1 MFRHGPCGL
10 PAKRLYD
17 YILIMSP
24 FLRPYLKEVPSK
36 EPSRIW
42 GFLMRV
48 GTGTAKFLF
57 LAVCACATAFLF
69 KISYPKPSYSLLMW
83 LALAPFTL
91 AVVRLRGF
99 WSSFFYSWL
108 TGVLVFAGLYYW
120 VYITCLYGGGM
131 TPALSLTPWL
141 GLSAVMALQ
150 FAVFGG
156 SCFYLKRLQWA
167 FPVLAALGWTALE
180 WGHEM
185 LASYSLGFPWFTLG
199 YSQWNL
205 PQIIQV
211 ASLAGTA
218 GVSCLVAFCGV
229 SVGYAF
235 ATPSLRRGIG
245 QLLLAAAVFL
255 GAYGYGAFVLSHKPA
270 HSLLSLHTAVLQPN
284 IDQYKKWSPEFEQ
297 EILNTV
303 SDMGAQLAGKNI
315 MLAVWPESVTP
326 GPVQE
331 EPYLS
336 LMQGIAKNSGAWQL
350 AGSNRAEDGKQYVSA
365 FLFSPSGADLSW
377 YDKTHLVPFGE
388 YIPFEQTVRSLLPN
402 VEVLGELGTFSAG
415 EWEQPLLQINQ
426 IPFGQTICY
435 ESVFSRLWKAQVKA
449 GARFFINITNDAW
462 FFDTDA
468 PYQHLAVAVLR
479 AAETRRPVLRAAN
492 TGISAVISA
501 SGEILARAELNT
513 RAMLTAEVPL
523 PLGAYESFY
532 VRWGE
537 WFSWICAAIYFT
549 ILISTMVFAYEY

>member
-1 MFRHGPCGL
+1 
-10 PAKRLYD
+10 
-17 YILIMSP
+17 MSP
-24 FLRPYLKEVPSK
+24 FFRPYLREAPAEKKPC
-36 EPSRIW
+36 IW
-42 GFLMRV
+42 RFLARL

-69 KISYPKPSYSLLMW
+69 KAAYPKPSYSLLMW

-120 VYITCLYGGGM
+120 VYVTCLYGGGM
-131 TPALSLTPWL
+131 TPVLSAAAWL
-141 GLSAVMALQ
+141 GLAAVMALQ

-156 SCFYLKRLQWA
+156 SCFYLKRLHGA

-180 WGHEM
+180 WAHEM
-185 LASYSLGFPWFTLG
+185 LASYALGFPWFTLG

-211 ASLAGTA
+211 AGIAGTA

-235 ATPSLRRGIG
+235 ATPSLRRGVG
-245 QLLLAAAVFL
+245 QMLLAAAVFL
-255 GAYGYGAFVLSHKPA
+255 GAYGYGAFVLSREPS
-270 HSLLSLHTAVLQPN
+270 HSLLSLRAAVLQPN

-297 EILNTV
+297 EILNTL
-303 SDMGAQLAGKNI
+303 STMGAQLDGKNI

-326 GPVQE
+326 GPVQQ
-331 EPYLS
+331 EPYAS
-336 LMQGIAKNSGAWQL
+336 LIQNIAQSSDAWQL
-350 AGSNRAEDGKQYVSA
+350 AGSNRAENGKQHVSA
-365 FLFSPSGADLSW
+365 FLFSPSGTELSW

-388 YIPFEQTVRSLLPN
+388 YIPFERAVRGLLPN
-402 VEVLGELGTFSAG
+402 VEVLGELGSFSAG
-415 EWEQPLLQINQ
+415 EWEQPLLQMGQ

-435 ESVFSRLWKAQVKA
+435 ESVFSRLWKAQTKA
-449 GARFFINITNDAW
+449 GARFFVNITNDAW

-468 PYQHLAVAVLR
+468 PYQHLAVSVLR

-513 RAMLTAEVPL
+513 RAILTADVPL
-523 PLGAYESFY
+523 PLDAHESFF
-532 VRWGE
+532 VRWGD
-537 WFSWICAAIYFT
+537 WFAWVCAAIYFT
-549 ILISTMVFAYEY
+549 ILISVMVFAYEY

>member
-1 MFRHGPCGL
+1 
-10 PAKRLYD
+10 
-17 YILIMSP
+17 MSP
-24 FLRPYLKEVPSK
+24 FFRPYLREAPA
-36 EPSRIW
+36 EETSRVW
-42 GFLMRV
+42 GFLARLAM
-48 GTGTAKFLF
+48 GAAKILF
-57 LAVCACATAFLF
+57 LVVCACATAFLF
-69 KISYPKPSYSLLMW
+69 KAAYPKPSYSLLMW

-120 VYITCLYGGGM
+120 VYVTCLYGGGM
-131 TPALSLTPWL
+131 TPVLSAAAWL
-141 GLSAVMALQ
+141 GLAAVMALQ

-156 SCFYLKRLQWA
+156 SCFYLKRLHWA

-180 WGHEM
+180 WAHEM
-185 LASYSLGFPWFTLG
+185 LASYALGFPWFTLG

-211 ASLAGTA
+211 AGVAGTA

-235 ATPSLRRGIG
+235 ATPSVRRSDG
-245 QLLLAAAVFL
+245 QMLLAAAVFL
-255 GAYGYGAFVLSHKPA
+255 GAYGYGAFVLSREPS
-270 HSLLSLHTAVLQPN
+270 HSLLSLRAAVLQPN

-297 EILNTV
+297 EILNTL
-303 SDMGAQLAGKNI
+303 STMGAQLDGKNI

-326 GPVQE
+326 GPVQQ
-331 EPYLS
+331 EPYAS
-336 LMQGIAKNSGAWQL
+336 LIQNIAQSSDAWQL
-350 AGSNRAEDGKQYVSA
+350 AGSNRAENGKQYVSA
-365 FLFSPSGADLSW
+365 FLFSPSGTELSW

-388 YIPFEQTVRSLLPN
+388 YIPFERAVRGLLPN
-402 VEVLGELGTFSAG
+402 VEVLGELGSFSAG
-415 EWEQPLLQINQ
+415 EWEQPLLQMGQ

-435 ESVFSRLWKAQVKA
+435 ESVFSRLWKAQTKA
-449 GARFFINITNDAW
+449 GARFFVNITNDAW

-468 PYQHLAVAVLR
+468 PYQHLAVSVLR

-513 RAMLTAEVPL
+513 RAILTADVPL
-523 PLGAYESFY
+523 PLDAHESFF
-532 VRWGE
+532 VRWGD
-537 WFSWICAAIYFT
+537 WFAWVCAAIYFT
-549 ILISTMVFAYEY
+549 ILISVMVFAYEY

>member
-1 MFRHGPCGL
+1 MFRHGPRGL
-10 PAKRLYD
+10 PPKRLYD
-17 YILIMSP
+17 CILIMSP
-24 FLRPYLKEVPSK
+24 FFRPYLREAPA
-36 EPSRIW
+36 EETSRVW
-42 GFLMRV
+42 GFLARLAM
-48 GTGTAKFLF
+48 GTAKILF
-57 LAVCACATAFLF
+57 LVVCACATAFLF
-69 KISYPKPSYSLLMW
+69 KAAYPKPSYSLLMW

-120 VYITCLYGGGM
+120 VYVTCLYGGGM
-131 TPALSLTPWL
+131 TPVLSAAAWL
-141 GLSAVMALQ
+141 GLAAVMALQ

-156 SCFYLKRLQWA
+156 SCFYLKRLHWA

-180 WGHEM
+180 WAHEM
-185 LASYSLGFPWFTLG
+185 LASYALGFPWFTLG

-211 ASLAGTA
+211 AGVAGTA

-235 ATPSLRRGIG
+235 ATPSLRRGVG
-245 QLLLAAAVFL
+245 QMLLAAAVFL
-255 GAYGYGAFVLSHKPA
+255 GAYGYGAFVLSREPS
-270 HSLLSLHTAVLQPN
+270 HSLLSLRAAVLQPN

-297 EILNTV
+297 EILNTL
-303 SDMGAQLAGKNI
+303 SKMGAQLDGKNI

-326 GPVQE
+326 GPVQQ
-331 EPYLS
+331 EPYAS
-336 LMQGIAKNSGAWQL
+336 LIQNIAQSSGAWQL
-350 AGSNRAEDGKQYVSA
+350 AGSNRAENGKQHVSA
-365 FLFSPSGADLSW
+365 FLFSPSGTELSW

-388 YIPFEQTVRSLLPN
+388 YIPFERAVRGLLPN
-402 VEVLGELGTFSAG
+402 VEVLGELGSFSAG
-415 EWEQPLLQINQ
+415 EWEQPLLQMGQ

-435 ESVFSRLWKAQVKA
+435 ESVFSRLWKAQTRA
-449 GARFFINITNDAW
+449 GARFFVNITNDAW

-468 PYQHLAVAVLR
+468 PYQHLAVSVLR

-513 RAMLTAEVPL
+513 RAILTADVPL
-523 PLGAYESFY
+523 PLDAHESFF
-532 VRWGE
+532 VRWGD
-537 WFSWICAAIYFT
+537 WFAWVCAAIYFT
-549 ILISTMVFAYEY
+549 ILISVMVFAYEY

>member
-1 MFRHGPCGL
+1 MFRHGPRGL
-10 PAKRLYD
+10 PPKRLYD
-17 YILIMSP
+17 CILIMSP
-24 FLRPYLKEVPSK
+24 FFRPYLREAPA
-36 EPSRIW
+36 EETSRVW
-42 GFLMRV
+42 GFLARLAM
-48 GTGTAKFLF
+48 GAAKILF
-57 LAVCACATAFLF
+57 LVVCACATAFLF
-69 KISYPKPSYSLLMW
+69 KAAYPKPSYSLLMW

-120 VYITCLYGGGM
+120 VYVTCLYGGGM
-131 TPALSLTPWL
+131 TPVLSAAAWL
-141 GLSAVMALQ
+141 GLAAVMALQ

-156 SCFYLKRLQWA
+156 SCFYLKRLHWA

-180 WGHEM
+180 CAHEM
-185 LASYSLGFPWFTLG
+185 VASYALGFPWFTLG

-211 ASLAGTA
+211 AGVAGTA

-235 ATPSLRRGIG
+235 ATPSLRRGVG
-245 QLLLAAAVFL
+245 QMLLAAAVFL
-255 GAYGYGAFVLSHKPA
+255 GAYGYGAFVLSREPS
-270 HSLLSLHTAVLQPN
+270 HSLLSLRAAVLQPN

-297 EILNTV
+297 EILNTL
-303 SDMGAQLAGKNI
+303 SKMGAQLDGKNI

-326 GPVQE
+326 GPVQQ
-331 EPYLS
+331 EPYAS
-336 LMQGIAKNSGAWQL
+336 LIQNIAQSSDAWQL
-350 AGSNRAEDGKQYVSA
+350 AGSNRAENGKQYVSA
-365 FLFSPSGADLSW
+365 FLFSPSGTELSW

-388 YIPFEQTVRSLLPN
+388 YIPFERAVRGLLPN
-402 VEVLGELGTFSAG
+402 VEVLGELGSFSAG
-415 EWEQPLLQINQ
+415 EWEQPLLQMGQ

-435 ESVFSRLWKAQVKA
+435 ESVFSRLWKAQTRA
-449 GARFFINITNDAW
+449 GARFFVNITNDAW

-468 PYQHLAVAVLR
+468 PYQHLAVSVLR

-513 RAMLTAEVPL
+513 RAILTADVPL
-523 PLGAYESFY
+523 PLDAHESFFM
-532 VRWGE
+532 RWGD
-537 WFSWICAAIYFT
+537 WFSWVCAAIYFT
-549 ILISTMVFAYEY
+549 ILISVMVFAYEY